1 MHFRTKYDILAKRDC
16 DAAGPQPEDALGR
29 KKQSSEQSFPSRR
42 KNTAIRNKGQARRKK
57 MVFAAILA
65 GGVGKRIER
74 HSIPKQFISIGGTPI
89 ILHTVREFLKSDRF
103 ERIYIAIH
111 KDWRLHLQ
119 DLLSASFSAEELERI
134 SLVDGGK
141 ERLDSFVNTMDAVI
155 AQYGLNKEDVLICHD
170 SVRPFVT
177 QQMLDDCIDAA
188 LRYDFALTVV
198 PTTDTI
204 HVSHEDD
211 YIDGTLDRKGLY
223 NGQNPSGFNIAL
235 LKKAVDSFT
244 EETKA
249 SVTGTTQLILKLGYK
264 IRIVK
269 GHTSNF
275 KITTNNDL
283 DVAERIIRARP
294 KTRKIELVDV
304 TLRDG
309 GIALN
314 FDFGSERMQKIKS
327 TLEASGVEYI
337 ETGYIDEK
345 KGSPEGRTCFDN
357 ERSIEKTL
365 LHTGKKAGVNYLAM
379 IDYGTFDVSKLHD
392 RTANG
397 VDGIRLA
404 FHKEHWRESIDWGKI
419 ILSKGYDLYIQPMV
433 CMRYTDEEYK
443 QLIQVCNAELAGAK
457 GFYVVDSFGQMDNQ
471 ALLHK
476 LEIADQYVSMSM
488 KLGFHAHNN
497 RQMAYS
503 NALAFLDYNA
513 RHDMMLDASIMGMGK
528 GAGNL
533 CTELIEPT
541 LIREGKYYDSTV
553 LYEAIS
559 EYFAAQQKKTPWGY
573 SLDYYLSSLYSCTP
587 SYIKIFTA
595 DPRVTTDVLI
605 ELLKNMPDE
614 KRAACDR
621 KFAAE
626 YLKGYFA

>member
-1 MHFRTKYDILAKRDC
+1 MIY
-16 DAAGPQPEDALGR
+16 
-29 KKQSSEQSFPSRR
+29 
-42 KNTAIRNKGQARRKK
+42 
-57 MVFAAILA
+57 AAILA

-74 HSIPKQFISIGGTPI
+74 YSIPKQFIAIGGTPI
-89 ILHTVREFLKSDRF
+89 ILHTVRTFLQNERF
-103 ERIYIAIH
+103 ERVYIAIH
-111 KDWRLHLQ
+111 KDWREYLQ
-119 DLLSASFSAEELERI
+119 ELLNSCFSKEELGRI
-134 SLVDGGK
+134 CLVDGGK
-141 ERLDSFVNTMDAVI
+141 ERLDSFTNVMNAILSDR
-155 AQYGLNKEDVLICHD
+155 GLKEEDVLICHD

-177 QQMLDDCIDAA
+177 QQMINDCIDAT
-188 LRYDFALTVV
+188 LEDHFALTVV
-198 PTTDTI
+198 PTADTI
-204 HVSHEDD
+204 HIAHDD
-211 YIDGTLDRKGLY
+211 RFIDGTMDRNGLY

-235 LKKAVDSFT
+235 LKKALDSFT
-244 EETKA
+244 DETKR
-249 SVTGTTQLILKLGYK
+249 SVTGTTQLVLKLGYK

-269 GHTSNF
+269 GHTGNF
-275 KITTNNDL
+275 KITTDNDL
-283 DVAERIIRARP
+283 DVADRIVRSRP

-309 GIALN
+309 GIVIN
-314 FDFGSERMQKIKS
+314 FDFGLARMQKIKAV
-327 TLEASGVEYI
+327 LEDSGVEYI

-345 KGSPEGRTCFDN
+345 KGSSEGRTCFDN
-357 ERSIEKTL
+357 ELSIEKTL
-365 LHTGKKAGVNYLAM
+365 LSSGKKPGVQYFAM
-379 IDYGTFDVSKLHD
+379 IDYGAFDVSKLHP
-392 RTANG
+392 RSERG

-404 FHKEHWRESIDWGKI
+404 FHKENWEAAIEWGRI

-433 CMRYTDEEYK
+433 SMRYTDEEYK
-443 QLIQVCNAELAGAK
+443 RLIQVCNTELAGAS
-457 GFYVVDSFGQMDNQ
+457 GFYVVDSFGQMDNMD
-471 ALLHK
+471 LIHK
-476 LEIADQYVSMSM
+476 LEIADQAVSMSM

-503 NALAFLDYNA
+503 NALAFVEFNS

-533 CTELIEPT
+533 CTELIEAT
-541 LIREGKYYDSTV
+541 LIKEGKSYNTNVVYD
-553 LYEAIS
+553 AIS
-559 EYFAAQQKKTPWGY
+559 EYFAEQQKKTPWGY

-595 DPRVTTDVLI
+595 DERVTTDVLV

>member
-1 MHFRTKYDILAKRDC
+1 MIY
-16 DAAGPQPEDALGR
+16 
-29 KKQSSEQSFPSRR
+29 
-42 KNTAIRNKGQARRKK
+42 
-57 MVFAAILA
+57 AAILA

-74 HSIPKQFISIGGTPI
+74 YSIPKQFIAIGGTPI
-89 ILHTVREFLKSDRF
+89 ILHTVRTFLQNERF
-103 ERIYIAIH
+103 ERVYIAIH
-111 KDWRLHLQ
+111 KDWREYLQ
-119 DLLSASFSAEELERI
+119 ELLNSCFSKEELGRI
-134 SLVDGGK
+134 CLVDGGK
-141 ERLDSFVNTMDAVI
+141 ERLDSFTNVMNAILSDR
-155 AQYGLNKEDVLICHD
+155 GLKEEDVLICHD

-177 QQMLDDCIDAA
+177 QQMINDCIDAT
-188 LRYDFALTVV
+188 LEDHFALTVV
-198 PTTDTI
+198 PTADTI
-204 HVSHEDD
+204 HIAHDD
-211 YIDGTLDRKGLY
+211 RFIDGTMDRNGLY

-235 LKKAVDSFT
+235 LKKALDSFT
-244 EETKA
+244 DETKR
-249 SVTGTTQLILKLGYK
+249 SVTGTTQLVLKLGYK

-269 GHTSNF
+269 GHTGNF
-275 KITTNNDL
+275 KITTDNDL
-283 DVAERIIRARP
+283 DVADRIVRSRP

-309 GIALN
+309 GIVIN
-314 FDFGSERMQKIKS
+314 FDFGLARMQKIKAV
-327 TLEASGVEYI
+327 LEDSGVEYI

-345 KGSPEGRTCFDN
+345 KGSSEGRTCFDN
-357 ERSIEKTL
+357 ELSIEKTL
-365 LHTGKKAGVNYLAM
+365 LSSGKKPGVQYFAM
-379 IDYGTFDVSKLHD
+379 IDYGAFDVSKLHP
-392 RTANG
+392 RSESG

-404 FHKEHWRESIDWGKI
+404 FHKENWEAAIEWGRI

-433 CMRYTDEEYK
+433 SMRYTDEEYK
-443 QLIQVCNAELAGAK
+443 RLIQVCNTELAGAS
-457 GFYVVDSFGQMDNQ
+457 GFYVVDSFGQMDNMD
-471 ALLHK
+471 LIHK
-476 LEIADQYVSMSM
+476 LEIADQAVSMSM

-503 NALAFLDYNA
+503 NALAFVEFNS

-533 CTELIEPT
+533 CTELIEAT
-541 LIREGKYYDSTV
+541 LIKEGKSYNTNVVYD
-553 LYEAIS
+553 AIS
-559 EYFAAQQKKTPWGY
+559 EYFAEQQKKTPWGY

-595 DPRVTTDVLI
+595 DERVTTDVLV

>member
-1 MHFRTKYDILAKRDC
+1 
-16 DAAGPQPEDALGR
+16 
-29 KKQSSEQSFPSRR
+29 
-42 KNTAIRNKGQARRKK
+42 

-65 GGVGKRIER
+65 GGVGKRMEN

-89 ILHTVREFLKSDRF
+89 IIFTLREFLKVERF
-103 ERIYIAIH
+103 AKIYVAVH
-111 KDWRLHLQ
+111 KDWKDYLEE
-119 DLLSASFSAEELERI
+119 LLSASFCAEELDRI

-141 ERLDSFVNTMDAVI
+141 ERLDSFIHVMDAVI
-155 AQYGLNKEDVLICHD
+155 SSYGLNAEDVLICHD

-177 QQMLDDCIDAA
+177 QQMIRDCIDAA
-188 LRYDFALTVV
+188 LEDDFSLTVV

-204 HVSHEDD
+204 HVAKDD
-211 YIDGTLDRKGLY
+211 RYIEGTLDRSSLY
-223 NGQNPSGFNIAL
+223 NGQNPSGFRIAL

-244 EETKA
+244 DEMKA

-264 IRIVK
+264 IRAVK
-269 GHTSNF
+269 GSTGNF
-275 KITTNNDL
+275 KITTENDV
-283 DVAERIIRARP
+283 DVADQIVRSRR

-314 FDFGSERMQKIKS
+314 FDFGCERMQKIKE

-337 ETGYIDEK
+337 ETGYIDQK
-345 KGSPEGRTCFDN
+345 KGSPEGRSCFDS
-357 ERSIEKTL
+357 ELSIAGTL
-365 LHTGKKAGVNYLAM
+365 LRSGKKPGVSYLAM
-379 IDYGTFDVSKLHD
+379 IDYGTYDVNRLQPRSAD
-392 RTANG
+392 G
-397 VDGIRLA
+397 IDGIRLA
-404 FHKEHWRESIDWGKI
+404 FHKENWEASVEWGKI

-433 CMRYTDEEYK
+433 SLRYTDEEYK
-443 QLIQVCNAELAGAK
+443 RLIRVCNAELSGAK
-457 GFYVVDSFGQMDNQ
+457 GFYVVDSFGQMDNM

-476 LEIADQYVSMSM
+476 LEIADQYVSASM

-497 RQMAYS
+497 RQLAFS
-503 NALAFLDYNA
+503 NALAFVGFNA

-533 CTELIEPT
+533 CTELIEPI
-541 LIREGKYYDSTV
+541 LISEGKRYNSNV
-553 LYEAIS
+553 LYEAIA
-559 EYFAAQQKKTPWGY
+559 EYFADQQKKTPWGY

-595 DPRVTTDVLI
+595 DERVTTDVLI
-605 ELLKNMPDE
+605 DLLKNMPDE

-621 KFAAE
+621 AFAAE